1 MRRMTGDILKAALMF
16 LFQVNRFPHASST
29 SEHFQYLAE
38 SKPYLTNRRLAAAD
52 IRYGDAI
59 ELLRNF
65 GVCCC
70 PTHKE
75 ADRRQSPNFLPL
87 DGEGRR

>member
-16 LFQVNRFPHASST
+16 LFQVNRFPQASST

-38 SKPYLTNRRLAAAD
+38 SKPYLTNRRLAATD
-52 IRYGDAI
+52 IRYDGDAI

-65 GVCCC
+65 WGLL
-70 PTHKE
+70 
-75 ADRRQSPNFLPL
+75 LP
-87 DGEGRR
+87 DS